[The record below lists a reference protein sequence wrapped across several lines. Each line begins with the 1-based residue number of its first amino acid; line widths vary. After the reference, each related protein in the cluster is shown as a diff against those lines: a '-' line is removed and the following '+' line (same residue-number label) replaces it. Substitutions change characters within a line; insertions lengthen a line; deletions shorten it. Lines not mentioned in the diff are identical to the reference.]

1 MVMDTPN
8 LRIDAH
14 SQPIP
19 HILPLGPRVYLEII
33 RGRVRQRL
41 RKVKGKV
48 FLIGSASDC
57 DLVLGD
63 PAFPEA
69 YAYLFIPPHGVTV
82 RWLGAGPPLYVAGE
96 KAEYA
101 VLRDGDEIAF
111 GPFALLVRIEGPPQR
126 SSPKE
131 RGSETPP
138 PGLADLEDPPPRE
151 EVGMLLA
158 EVRRTVIPPPAA
170 PRWLLPFP
178 NSPSVVPR
186 RASA

>member
-1 MVMDTPN
+1 MDTPT
-8 LRIDAH
+8 LRIDAQ
-14 SQPIP
+14 SQPSP
-19 HILPLGPRVYLEII
+19 HILPLGPRVSLEII

-41 RKVKGKV
+41 RKVRGKV

-63 PAFPEA
+63 PSFPEA

-82 RWLGAGPPLYVAGE
+82 RWLGAGPEMYVSGE

-101 VLRDGDEIAF
+101 FLRDGDQIAF
-111 GPFALLVRIEGPPQR
+111 GPFALLVRIDGPAQRFPPQT
-126 SSPKE
+126 
-131 RGSETPP
+131 GSAQTPS
-138 PGLADLEDPPPRE
+138 PGLPDLEDPPPHE

-158 EVRRTVIPPPAA
+158 EIRRTVTPPPTS
-170 PRWLLPFP
+170 PRLLPFP
-178 NSPSVVPR
+178 IAPPVAPR